1 MVVLA
6 LKRDVRSYVSTNS
19 NIKQQLKTLSFSP
32 PKLMTTLLRTELRKI
47 LPYRTFWVILGIF
60 VALLF
65 LIVRGSS
72 SIEIN
77 GQKAGT
83 ELYNFPDIWMKL
95 TYIASYFNLLLGI
108 LVIILITDEFS
119 FRTLRQQVIDGYF
132 RTDVIAAKLLVVV
145 LIALFATLVVTAL
158 GLGFGYAYT
167 ENLTTQKVTGNM
179 MYLVYYFVQA
189 LGYMALALFFGFLI
203 RKNGLAIIAFLIFS
217 KVIEPIL
224 RYPLDDNLDKFFPM
238 KTLSSLTPMPGQDVL
253 DSAFGATL
261 ELAPET
267 AVFPAILYI
276 VLFTGLSYL
285 LLKVRDL

>member
-1 MVVLA
+1 
-6 LKRDVRSYVSTNS
+6 
-19 NIKQQLKTLSFSP
+19 
-32 PKLMTTLLRTELRKI
+32 MTSLLRTELRKI

-60 VALLF
+60 VVLLF

-83 ELYNFPDIWMKL
+83 SLYNFPDIWMKL

-108 LVIILITDEFS
+108 LVIILVTDEFS
-119 FRTLRQQVIDGYF
+119 FRTLRQQLIDGYF
-132 RTDVIAAKLLVVV
+132 RADVIAAKVLVMV
-145 LIALFATLVVTAL
+145 LIAVFATVVVAGL
-158 GLGFGYAYT
+158 GFGFGYAYT
-167 ENLTTQKVTGNM
+167 QELTSQKVTGNM

-189 LGYMALALFFGFLI
+189 LGYMSLALFFGFLI

-217 KVIEPIL
+217 KVVEPLL
-224 RYPLDDNLDKFFPM
+224 RYPISDDLDKFFPM
-238 KTLSSLTPMPGQDVL
+238 KTFSSLTPMPGQDLL
-253 DSAFGATL
+253 DSAFGTTV

-267 AVFPAILYI
+267 AVLPAILYI
-276 VLFTGLSYL
+276 ALFTGLSYL